1 VSLALLAWA
10 ALDPYTLAWAL
21 PALPWALALATLV
34 LVIGRTQDARRE
46 TRDEIGE
53 GLSPAASRLALLG
66 LALVFVL
73 ALALRLYHLDAL
85 PYGLWRDEARH
96 ALVALRM
103 LEDPDYRPIYE
114 PRNGVHLPGLG
125 LAPFALALEV
135 WGIHVWSLRTV
146 TALAGALTVLPL
158 YALVRRLFGRA
169 DVALL
174 AAAFLAVSSW
184 HLSLS
189 RFSFPTV
196 FDPLLSLSGLWLL
209 AVALA
214 PGATPPGPLLR
225 RSGAALLGGVCLGL
239 AAQTYHTGRL
249 APLAAALLV
258 LLLLAFQPQQ
268 WRRWLGVGALGAL
281 AALLTVSPLVGYAL
295 RHPESF
301 NDRVGAVF
309 LLHPDVLEARPPLA
323 ALDASLGRHLLM
335 FNVRG
340 DSNGRHHAPGAP
352 LLDYTTGAGF
362 VVGVLVLLRGWRDW
376 RSLFVLGALA
386 LGLLPSLLA
395 VEGPH
400 AMRSIGALP
409 YACLAAALGW
419 LAIAGWLAQRIPAGP
434 LRAAARR
441 LPLLALALALALNAW
456 LYFGRMPT
464 NPRVWVS
471 FYPIHT
477 QVGAYLRD
485 VATTHDTTDLHH
497 IYVARK
503 LTRNPVFDYLA
514 HGLHVETF
522 SGDDISRPMPPDA
535 LFVLSGYTYQE
546 DVTHLR
552 PYLGPDPEPVARG
565 PALPGTDAPS
575 FVVYQAR

>member
-1 VSLALLAWA
+1 
-10 ALDPYTLAWAL
+10 
-21 PALPWALALATLV
+21 
-34 LVIGRTQDARRE
+34 
-46 TRDEIGE
+46 
-53 GLSPAASRLALLG
+53 
-66 LALVFVL
+66 
-73 ALALRLYHLDAL
+73 
-85 PYGLWRDEARH
+85 
-96 ALVALRM
+96 
-103 LEDPDYRPIYE
+103 
-114 PRNGVHLPGLG
+114 
-125 LAPFALALEV
+125 
-135 WGIHVWSLRTV
+135 
-146 TALAGALTVLPL
+146 
-158 YALVRRLFGRA
+158 
-169 DVALL
+169 
-174 AAAFLAVSSW
+174 
-184 HLSLS
+184 
-189 RFSFPTV
+189 
-196 FDPLLSLSGLWLL
+196 
-209 AVALA
+209 
-214 PGATPPGPLLR
+214 
-225 RSGAALLGGVCLGL
+225 
-239 AAQTYHTGRL
+239 
-249 APLAAALLV
+249 
-258 LLLLAFQPQQ
+258 
-268 WRRWLGVGALGAL
+268 
-281 AALLTVSPLVGYAL
+281 
-295 RHPESF
+295 
-301 NDRVGAVF
+301 
-309 LLHPDVLEARPPLA
+309 
-323 ALDASLGRHLLM
+323 
-335 FNVRG
+335 
-340 DSNGRHHAPGAP
+340 
-352 LLDYTTGAGF
+352 
-362 VVGVLVLLRGWRDW
+362 
-376 RSLFVLGALA
+376 VLGALA

>member
-1 VSLALLAWA
+1 
-10 ALDPYTLAWAL
+10 
-21 PALPWALALATLV
+21 
-34 LVIGRTQDARRE
+34 
-46 TRDEIGE
+46 
-53 GLSPAASRLALLG
+53 
-66 LALVFVL
+66 VFVL

-103 LEDPDYRPIYE
+103 LEDPSYRPIYE

-135 WGIHVWSLRTV
+135 WGIHIWSLRTV

-158 YALVRRLFGRA
+158 YALARRLFGRA

-184 HLSLS
+184 HISLS

-209 AVALA
+209 LVALA
-214 PGATPPGPLLR
+214 PAETPPHSGRLR
-225 RSGAALLGGVCLGL
+225 RGGAALLGGVCLGL

-258 LLLLAFQPQQ
+258 LLLLAFQPRQ

-281 AALLTVSPLVGYAL
+281 ALALTVSPLVGYAL

-323 ALDASLGRHLLM
+323 ALDDSLGRHLLM

-340 DSNGRHHAPGAP
+340 DTNGRHHAPGAP
-352 LLDYTTGAGF
+352 LLDYATGAGF
-362 VVGVLVLLRGWRDW
+362 VVGVLLLLRGWRDW

-400 AMRSIGALP
+400 AMRSIGALA
-409 YACLAAALGW
+409 YACICAALGW
-419 LAIAGWLAQRIPAGP
+419 RAAAGWLARHAPTGP
-434 LRAAARR
+434 LRAVARS
-441 LPLLALALALALNAW
+441 LPLLVLALALALNAW

-471 FYPIHT
+471 FYPVHT
-477 QVGAYLRD
+477 QVGAYLRET
-485 VATTHDTTDLHH
+485 ANTHNTADLRH

-514 HGLHVETF
+514 HGLRVETF
-522 SGDDISRPMPPDA
+522 ANDAISRPAPPGA

-546 DVTHLR
+546 DVAHLR
-552 PYLGPDPEPVARG
+552 PYLGPDPEPVTRG
-565 PALPGTDAPS
+565 PNLPGTDAPS
-575 FVVYQAR
+575 FVVYQAPAR